1 MHRCGDVSD
10 CLNEITST
18 LNDSQTH
25 KEMQPGR
32 IKRGNIDF
40 DKIQSWFQFHSPFMH
55 GEHLLCSDSGLV
67 DEKKQVN
74 CERSEEI
81 GALMQKG
88 LDGKNFDSC
97 SFKSLFVSNI

>member
-1 MHRCGDVSD
+1 MHPCGDVSD

-18 LNDSQTH
+18 LNDSQIH

-32 IKRGNIDF
+32 IKRGKIDF
-40 DKIQSWFQFHSPFMH
+40 DKIQSLFRFHSPFMH
-55 GEHLLCSDSGLV
+55 DEHLFCLDSGLV

-74 CERSEEI
+74 CDRSEEI
-81 GALMQKG
+81 GALMQKS
-88 LDGKNFDSC
+88 LDGKTFDSC